1 MKHLKKEP
9 KLLKGKFI
17 YPFVLPHVTIKCY
30 PGRTEEQKKKCAES
44 VALAISNTLGCDISA
59 VSLEIDEIE
68 KENWTSDVW
77 DKEISPNMEK
87 LYIKPGYK
95 PENR

>member
-1 MKHLKKEP
+1 M
-9 KLLKGKFI
+9 
-17 YPFVLPHVTIKCY
+17 PHITIKCY

-44 VALAISNTLGCDISA
+44 VALAIANTLGCDISA

-77 DKEISPNMEK
+77 DKEISPNMEN